1 MNVHKKHDPV
11 WFPQEFLRI
20 VPFQIYGAQV
30 PEHLTSA
37 MINEACRDPAQSRM
51 LIETEGLQSLG
62 FVPGRDSSFFVSD
75 KNRYQYSFGSLI
87 TSGSP

>member
-1 MNVHKKHDPV
+1 MNVHRKYDPV

-30 PEHLTSA
+30 PDHLTSA

-51 LIETEGLQSLG
+51 LIETKGLRSLG
-62 FVPGRDSSFFVSD
+62 FVPGRDASSFVSTQ
-75 KNRYQYSFGSLI
+75 YQYNTPSSH
-87 TSGSP
+87 